1 MIAQPSYKSA
11 VEWIALNDNP
21 GAAELPET
29 LEGYLTV
36 ALVADLFG
44 VDLKRV
50 AEDVANFRERQGAP
64 KNE

>member
-21 GAAELPET
+21 GVAELPET

-50 AEDVANFRERQGAP
+50 AEDVANFRERQGAS

>member
-1 MIAQPSYKSA
+1 MITQPSYKSA
-11 VEWIALNDNP
+11 VEWIALNDNA

-50 AEDVANFRERQGAP
+50 AEDIANFRERQGAP